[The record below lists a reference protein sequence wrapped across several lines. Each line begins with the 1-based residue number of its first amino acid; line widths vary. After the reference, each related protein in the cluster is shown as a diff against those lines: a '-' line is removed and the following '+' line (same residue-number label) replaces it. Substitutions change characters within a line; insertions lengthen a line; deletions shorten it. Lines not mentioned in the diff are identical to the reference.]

1 MVKSFVQEK
10 NQLNSFT
17 KVSDELTKTQHHR
30 WYAFLCDDSVLYAGS
45 QLSGRRRDLLCQ
57 RPCKRRSDIDRGIA
71 SFMNYLMQIMMAII
85 IGGMMMMMTSRA
97 AVSQTIER
105 NSGYRTRLVLQ
116 RCSTARISRQ
126 CGIRARFFPLSWDE
140 KKCLTDISFQSPWR
154 NDWDRRGNWC
164 REIDI
169 SSIDSALV

>member
-1 MVKSFVQEK
+1 MFKKKSIEQFHESQRRT
-10 NQLNSFT
+10 N
-17 KVSDELTKTQHHR
+17 KTQHHR

-97 AVSQTIER
+97 AVSLK
-105 NSGYRTRLVLQ
+105 RLKEILV
-116 RCSTARISRQ
+116 TE
-126 CGIRARFFPLSWDE
+126 PDLSYKDVPQQELAGSVAFEHVSFRYPGDE
-140 KKCLTDISFQSPWR
+140 KML
-154 NDWDRRGNWC
+154 
-164 REIDI
+164 
-169 SSIDSALV
+169 